1 MCIWIPSP
9 LEDFSCKSFFCIL
22 LDYSPSKE
30 FVFDVLWRIKIPKKS
45 FTRSCEHYG
54 LALEKDT
61 LVSWAFRCRK
71 GEGVLDHLFWS
82 CEFTRFVWLHF
93 FQEVG
98 ILFALH
104 RYIRDM
110 IGEFLLHPTFGE
122 KDRFSMVCWSLCD
135 VMGLALLS

>member
-1 MCIWIPSP
+1 M
-9 LEDFSCKSFFCIL
+9 E
-22 LDYSPSKE
+22 
-30 FVFDVLWRIKIPKKS
+30 S

-98 ILFALH
+98 ILFALR

-135 VMGLALLS
+135 VMGIALLSWSLSRPHLLCVTFLVMLFSGGCTRGISKL